1 MWNATHLRTFC
12 FEDYHF
18 IAFYLSLYFYA
29 SDTFRPILSLLT
41 HFALHQFFHMYI
53 TMRNIFVIPDD
64 DADRRKLGNL
74 IFIFN
79 FSSQS
84 PLLNYIIFSNVYSCD
99 TMEFSMK
106 HIC

>member
-1 MWNATHLRTFC
+1 
-12 FEDYHF
+12 
-18 IAFYLSLYFYA
+18 
-29 SDTFRPILSLLT
+29 
-41 HFALHQFFHMYI
+41 
-53 TMRNIFVIPDD
+53 MRNIFVIPDD

-99 TMEFSMK
+99 TVEFSMIR
-106 HIC
+106 IC

>member
-1 MWNATHLRTFC
+1 MPLIHSAPFLL
-12 FEDYHF
+12 
-18 IAFYLSLYFYA
+18 FY
-29 SDTFRPILSLLT
+29 IVT

-53 TMRNIFVIPDD
+53 TTRSIFLIPDD
-64 DADRRKLGNL
+64 DADRWKLGNL

-79 FSSQS
+79 FSSQR

-106 HIC
+106 HMC